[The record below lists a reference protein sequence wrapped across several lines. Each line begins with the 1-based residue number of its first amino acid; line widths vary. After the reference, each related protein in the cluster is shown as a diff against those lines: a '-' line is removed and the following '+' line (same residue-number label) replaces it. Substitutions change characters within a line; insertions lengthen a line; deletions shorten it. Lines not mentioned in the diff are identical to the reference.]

1 MQLLLS
7 QLEPLLPAVSK
18 PIIMF
23 VTAMLSAGTV
33 GDYKPAQRAA
43 VVVGRSLEEP
53 MSLVS
58 ALLPARLVLNTPGK
72 VQFCVI
78 SWNGW
83 IPKCVAQSV
92 AQTI

>member
-58 ALLPARLVLNTPGK
+58 ALLPARLVLNK
-72 VQFCVI
+72 HLVRF
-78 SWNGW
+78 N
-83 IPKCVAQSV
+83 SV
-92 AQTI
+92 LSHGTVGSRNAWRSQ